1 MTEDNVF
8 LDIPPWEGRERG
20 REPRNPH
27 IKKELTTM
35 KACGES
41 PVPAFKAQELTC
53 NLNLNKEL
61 PKQSDSDTDSDS
73 CLVLR

>member
-20 REPRNPH
+20 REPENPH
-27 IKKELTTM
+27 SKKEFTTA

-41 PVPAFKAQELTC
+41 PAPAITAQGLTC
-53 NLNLNKEL
+53 NWNLNKEL
-61 PKQSDSDTDSDS
+61 PKESDSDRTRA
-73 CLVLR
+73 LF